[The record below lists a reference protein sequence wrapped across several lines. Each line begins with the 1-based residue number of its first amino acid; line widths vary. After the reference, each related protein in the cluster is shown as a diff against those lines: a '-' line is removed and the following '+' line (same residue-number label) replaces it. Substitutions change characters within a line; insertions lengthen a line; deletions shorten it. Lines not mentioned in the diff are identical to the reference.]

1 MISKRTLL
9 LIFLLAVL
17 GIGAN
22 AQSQDRQ
29 NPTPLTSPMIKGAG
43 VDQKVEYFYSFNAG
57 PGEVVLATALKAKS
71 GSTGAE
77 VEVFD
82 ADSNKIFYYYP
93 NATSSYEHAVKRFTV
108 KSKQTL
114 LLRLAFDRDLGNYV
128 IRLGGAVDLGT
139 DDTQPTPAE
148 DVAADLVVTQI
159 IFEESPARIRVRVM
173 NAGNGASSRCFLA
186 LTSLAGNDES
196 LGTKQRTWSIPIPAL
211 AAGKGFS
218 NVIDVSPLT
227 QTNGPWKATIDRSNT
242 VKESNEE
249 NNTLTF
255 PQQGAPGSAPPDS
268 PSAGNSHALLKRRSL

>member
-1 MISKRTLL
+1 MITRRILILL
-9 LIFLLAVL
+9 FLIFVVVFA
-17 GIGAN
+17 AN
-22 AQSQDRQ
+22 AQSQDRS
-29 NPTPLTSPMIKGAG
+29 NPTPLNSNMIKGAG
-43 VDQKVEYFYSFNAG
+43 AGQKVEYFYSFTAG
-57 PGEVVLATALKAKS
+57 PGEVALATALRAKS

-93 NATSSYEHAVKRFTV
+93 NATSTYEHAVKRFTV
-108 KSKQTL
+108 KSKQTV

-128 IRLGGAVDLGT
+128 IRLSGAVELGA
-139 DDTQPTPAE
+139 DDTQATPAE
-148 DVAADLVVTQI
+148 EVAPDLVVTQI
-159 IFEESPARIRVRVM
+159 IFDDSPSRIRVRVM
-173 NAGNGASSRCFLA
+173 NAGNGASAKCFLA

-227 QTNGPWKATIDRSNT
+227 QTTGPWKAMVDRSNT
-242 VKESNEE
+242 VKESNED

-255 PQQGAPGSAPPDS
+255 PQAVGPKSDT
-268 PSAGNSHALLKRRSL
+268 RW